1 MTINN
6 RKERKPRKDAW
17 TNEELEILREKYE
30 FMPISEFREKYLP
43 SRTEISIMC
52 KANKI
57 GLSSRKKWTPEENK
71 ILIEVYE
78 NMLNEDIRKN
88 YLPDRTVKAIQDQ
101 GKNLGLKK
109 LNARRE
115 YEEHELITYLKN
127 YANELGRTPSGDDMK
142 ANKNIPS
149 LSTYVRYFGNYSVA
163 CKEAGLDINCLKLF
177 GKDSWYY
184 ASNGELCLSK
194 AELTITEYMI
204 KNKINY
210 KKEAFYSDFISD
222 EKATT
227 KRCDWLVQNKENTIV
242 VIEYFGMPEKPYYKR
257 KMDFKINLCKSNNIK
272 LIELY
277 RKDLSNLD
285 KKLKTLTKQNP

>member
-1 MTINN
+1 LKINN
-6 RKERKPRKDAW
+6 KKERKPRKDAW
-17 TNEELEILREKYE
+17 TEGELKILREKYE
-30 FMPISEFREKYLP
+30 SMSISEFRERYLP

-57 GLSSRKKWTPEENK
+57 GLSSRRKWTPEENK

-78 NMLNEDIRKN
+78 SMLNEDIKN
-88 YLPDRTVKAIQDQ
+88 TYLPNRTVKAIQDQ

-115 YEEHELITYLKN
+115 YDEEELITHLKN

-149 LSTYVRYFGNYSVA
+149 LSTYVRYFGNYSIA
-163 CKEAGLDINCLKLF
+163 CKEAGLDINCLRLF

-184 ASNGELCLSK
+184 ASNGDLCLSK
-194 AELTITEYMI
+194 AELSITEYLIENNI
-204 KNKINY
+204 KY
-210 KKEAFYSDFISD
+210 EKEVYYSDFIEGYSQSL
-222 EKATT
+222 
-227 KRCDWLVQNKENTIV
+227 KRCDWLVKLNNESI

-257 KMDFKINLCKSNNIK
+257 KMDFKIDLCKRNNIK
-272 LIELY
+272 LIDLY
-277 RKDLSNLD
+277 RKDLSDLD